1 MKDIKGTLI
10 KLTIS
15 IIILG
20 LAFKYLERKPQVNA
34 IQFDMK
40 PVDNTPPMP
49 LKLQWHDP
57 FKGVNNLQSK
67 PKPVQKED

>member
-20 LAFKYLERKPQVNA
+20 LAFKYLERKPQ
-34 IQFDMK
+34 K
-40 PVDNTPPMP
+40 CNTI
-49 LKLQWHDP
+49 
-57 FKGVNNLQSK
+57 
-67 PKPVQKED
+67 

>member
-1 MKDIKGTLI
+1 MKDTKGTLI

-20 LAFKYLERKPQVNA
+20 IAFKYLEKKPQVNS
-34 IQFDMK
+34 IQFEIK

-49 LKLQWHDP
+49 SKLQWHDP
-57 FKGVNNLQSK
+57 FRGVSNLPSK